1 MVEDS
6 SAPDIP
12 DSQPGLLRSMWSAIS
27 RTFAFTFRY
36 PPSEVIQIVE
46 SSTTTTAA
54 DTSADAEPLICLE
67 STEPTSTTTPA
78 SPLPASTVHHELND
92 TVQATPA
99 PNPQQHDRTAMGT
112 KDIYPGNLTKVPA
125 SLRKYWHQRYH
136 LFSRYDSGIR
146 MDQEGWY
153 SVTPEAIA
161 IHIAQRC
168 RAKVVVDAF
177 CGVGGNTIQLAHTC
191 DKVIA
196 IDIDPQRLSCAKH
209 NARIYG
215 VDHKIRF
222 ILGDFMELAPSL
234 KADVV
239 FLSPPWGGPAYLKE
253 SQFDLETMIPLNGV
267 RIFLLARQITPNIA
281 YFLPRN
287 SRPDQIGNLTPDAT
301 VEVELNRIYGK
312 LKSITAYFGE
322 LAKSQ

>member
-1 MVEDS
+1 M
-6 SAPDIP
+6 
-12 DSQPGLLRSMWSAIS
+12 
-27 RTFAFTFRY
+27 
-36 PPSEVIQIVE
+36 
-46 SSTTTTAA
+46 TAA
-54 DTSADAEPLICLE
+54 TAYIDTEPLPYLE
-67 STEPTSTTTPA
+67 STATPVSPALAFPGPHEASDVAQA
-78 SPLPASTVHHELND
+78 SP
-92 TVQATPA
+92 A
-99 PNPQQHDRTAMGT
+99 PTMTTN
-112 KDIYPGNLTKVPA
+112 DIYPGNLTKIPA
-125 SLRKYWHQRYH
+125 SLRKYWHQRYQ

-161 IHIAQRC
+161 IHIADRC

-177 CGVGGNTIQLAHTC
+177 CGVGGNTIQFARTC

-209 NARIYG
+209 NAHIYG
-215 VDHKIRF
+215 VDHKIQF
-222 ILGDFMELAPSL
+222 ILGDFMDLAPSL

-239 FLSPPWGGPAYLKE
+239 FLSPPWGGPAYLKQP
-253 SQFDLETMIPLNGV
+253 QFDLETMIPLNGA
-267 RIFLLARQITPNIA
+267 RIFSLAHQITPNIA

-287 SRPDQIGNLTPDAT
+287 SRPDQIGNLTPDAP

-322 LAKSQ
+322 LATSQ